1 MPTLIKKHG
10 NYFSHLQQQETNLRT
25 QKNIDLRSLTNEELC
40 RVTLATVRE
49 GTNHCRWPTE
59 VIEQFLAVEV

>member
-10 NYFSHLQQQETNLRT
+10 NYFSQLQQQETILR
-25 QKNIDLRSLTNEELC
+25 KILDLRSLTNEELC
-40 RVTLATVRE
+40 RVNLATVRE
-49 GTNHCRWPTE
+49 GINHCRWPTE